1 MTDQPAKAPTGLYHA
16 DPSHSSVHFRI
27 KHLALSWYTGRF
39 GTLSAELDFD
49 ADNPE
54 AMAVRADVDLR
65 SLAMFYAKDDKDWDK
80 ELAEGEQFLDATKN
94 PHARFVST
102 KVMRTSEDTADVT
115 GDLSFRGGTHP
126 FTFKAVF
133 NGAMLDHPLGA
144 KMIGFSANGVLKRS
158 DYGLTFGLSPRMPD
172 EVQIIVE
179 AEFAM
184 QGETK

>member
-1 MTDQPAKAPTGLYHA
+1 MTDQPAQAPTGRYHA

-54 AMAVRADVDLR
+54 TMAVRADVDLR
-65 SLAMFYAKDDKDWDK
+65 SVAMFYAKDDKDWDK
-80 ELAEGEQFLDATKN
+80 ELAESEQFLDATRN

-102 KVMRTSEDTADVT
+102 KVMRTGDDTADVT
-115 GDLSFRGGTHP
+115 GDLTFRGAAHP
-126 FTFKAVF
+126 FTFQAVF
-133 NGAMLDHPLGA
+133 NGAMLDHPSGA
-144 KMIGFSANGVLKRS
+144 KMIGFSATGVLKRS

-179 AEFAM
+179 AAFVT
-184 QGETK
+184 QGEAK